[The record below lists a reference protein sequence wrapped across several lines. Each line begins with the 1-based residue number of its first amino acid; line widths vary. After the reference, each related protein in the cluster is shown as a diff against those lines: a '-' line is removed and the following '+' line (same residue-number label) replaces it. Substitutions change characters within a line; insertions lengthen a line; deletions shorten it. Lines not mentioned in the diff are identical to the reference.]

1 MHWLVLKHKVVLVL
15 YFEATTE
22 SFKIKSF
29 QDLTYSISKWDP
41 LWILIDFL
49 PLFQLAYKVFFGVH
63 LRCIGHLWEVKWHP
77 NNQTNPTHN
86 AHYFTFSWERWKI
99 VLWTSTEW
107 TADYTGRVNL
117 FYLTSSFCLWA
128 FRLGLYVF
136 NQAANAMW
144 FALFSMLSRLSVGND
159 QITSLFRKLGCVY
172 IISPQKYIFKPQKS
186 IPIQCSSLVL
196 RWQQCFRAGLVVSIH
211 TSASSRRSLAF
222 RLTGSV

>member
-1 MHWLVLKHKVVLVL
+1 MHCLVLKHKVVLVL
-15 YFEATTE
+15 YSEAITE
-22 SFKIKSF
+22 SIKIKSF

-41 LWILIDFL
+41 LWIIIDFL

-144 FALFSMLSRLSVGND
+144 FALFSMLSRLSVGEWSNNEF
-159 QITSLFRKLGCVY
+159 IPKTGLCLYNFTSEIYFQATK
-172 IISPQKYIFKPQKS
+172 
-186 IPIQCSSLVL
+186 
-196 RWQQCFRAGLVVSIH
+196 IH
-211 TSASSRRSLAF
+211 PN
-222 RLTGSV
+222 SV